1 MKKGEHLNINN
12 KILSLINGS
21 YLIYEET
28 ITENLLIRS
37 EESGTGTVFAGKNH
51 RKGGLMTAKSVR
63 TPESDIS
70 AGKTPG

>member
-37 EESGTGTVFAGKNH
+37 EESGTLVFAGKNN
-51 RKGGLMTAKSVR
+51 RKGGLMTARSVR
-63 TPESDIS
+63 TPESESS

>member
-21 YLIYEET
+21 YLVYEET

-37 EESGTGTVFAGKNH
+37 DESGTLVFAGKNN
-51 RKGGLMTAKSVR
+51 RKGGLMTARSVR
-63 TPESDIS
+63 TPESESS

>member
-21 YLIYEET
+21 YLVYEET
-28 ITENLLIRS
+28 ITENLLIKS
-37 EESGTGTVFAGKNH
+37 EESGTLVFAGKNN
-51 RKGGLMTAKSVR
+51 RKGGLMTARSVR
-63 TPESDIS
+63 TPESESS

>member
-21 YLIYEET
+21 YLVYEET
-28 ITENLLIRS
+28 ITEYLLIRS
-37 EESGTGTVFAGKNH
+37 EESGTLVFAGKNN
-51 RKGGLMTAKSVR
+51 RKGGLVTARSVR
-63 TPESDIS
+63 TPESESS

>member
-21 YLIYEET
+21 YLVYEET

-37 EESGTGTVFAGKNH
+37 EESGTLVFAGKNN
-51 RKGGLMTAKSVR
+51 RKGGLMTARSVR
-63 TPESDIS
+63 TPELESS

>member
-21 YLIYEET
+21 YLVYEET

-37 EESGTGTVFAGKNH
+37 EESGTLVFAGKNN
-51 RKGGLMTAKSVR
+51 RKGGLMTARSVR
-63 TPESDIS
+63 TPESESS

>member
-21 YLIYEET
+21 YLVYEET
-28 ITENLLIRS
+28 ITENPLIRS
-37 EESGTGTVFAGKNH
+37 EESGTLVFAGKNN
-51 RKGGLMTAKSVR
+51 RKGGLMTARSVR
-63 TPESDIS
+63 TPESESS